1 MDNHAVVS
9 IAPGIK
15 ITTGT
20 SSVCL
25 GDAIPLTASLAS
37 EDGVSSG
44 ISSGLTSSKT
54 IPDNDAA
61 GVQSGIAI
69 NFVPA
74 NTIITNVIVRFKVT
88 HPNIGDL
95 VINLKGPN
103 GNVINIANHM
113 GGAAANFGNGYARAL
128 IDNLSS
134 ININMGTHPYTD
146 KFYAPQADG
155 GVQGATVVT
164 NNISNVISLTDLFT
178 GNSGAAANGNWVLS
192 VRDDV
197 AGNSGTLD
205 VFEVRIDFAY
215 TSNPLN
221 VSWSASPDLFL
232 DKNATIPYTSGT
244 FASTVFAKPT
254 ATGTVNYSAISGTN
268 GCVATKTITVNA
280 SPDLHLSAD
289 YCTPGGGT
297 VRITANAS
305 PSPSPVV
312 DKWIWNTSGS
322 TDAGYS
328 SYVDVTSAGKYYV
341 SAKLSGGSC
350 VSKAEIS
357 VSDNL
362 VPNGNFE
369 AGFTGFGTDYY
380 PGANPFGVSSNAN
393 WVYSGFYGK
402 DHTLGNGMGKFLILQ
417 AGAIGGVTN
426 KVIWKRTGIP
436 VKPSTRYYYSFW
448 AMSLNNDA
456 TDAKLQIQI
465 NGTGTPISGTPLNT
479 TITLPQGVNS
489 NDNNGWQQYYGV
501 WESGASTTSID
512 LLLVNDEANPK
523 GIGIDDIAFGTLTSF
538 FRLKSANATLDQ
550 TICEGT
556 PITDVVFE
564 TGGTGTMPA
573 ISSGSLPPGVV
584 AYWDGRNFRLS
595 GSPNAAGAY
604 TFTVHAEDCNPAP
617 AFTQNV
623 KITVTNPSNAGTLA
637 SGDPVI
643 ADCYGSSGS
652 ISLAGLAGTAQ
663 WQVSNDLVSWT
674 NVGNGSYTNLNNT
687 SYYRVIAQNTA
698 ACPKDTSS
706 IVKLAVKN
714 LWTGKSNTLWETGT
728 NWSDN
733 NYPLTSGCDV
743 VIPQLP
749 TARYP
754 LLNSETVSVG
764 NIEIKPNA
772 NVTVMGAAL
781 FDIAGNLTSTA
792 GMDATDGTLKF
803 SGTAAQTI
811 SGGMFVDTTIKKLI
825 VNNNTGLNV
834 AKSAGENALAITGKI
849 ELASGSAKL
858 YSNGNTVLK
867 STKSHTASLGQVIN
881 SGQVNG
887 EFTVERYINIGPDGD
902 EHGKAWHVIAPN
914 TSGQTIKQSWM
925 ENGDNVI
932 EHYGINLTGAAGG
945 DWDAVSPAPAIK
957 YYVPGSGQGS
967 WAGAPNSWT
976 PLDSK
981 SAWMVFIRG
990 DRSVTGQW
998 DDPKPT
1004 TLRSK
1009 GTIKTGTQTITVPG
1023 GALGF
1028 YLIGNPYPS
1037 AVDARTVTGLGT
1049 SGTYYVWNPNLGGNY
1064 GLGAYQ
1070 TFTYDGNTGNYLSAS
1085 GDTTANF
1092 IQSGQ
1097 GFFVQTFSLPG
1108 TIEFQESDKVDAS
1121 DNTMFFRGNGGSQA
1135 GMLRSNILS
1144 SDGTVQDGTLQ
1155 FFSDD
1160 YSNEVDMAD
1169 GRKMM
1174 NTGLN
1179 LSVKAKGQLLVVERR
1194 QHLNMEDTIFY
1205 NLTGIG
1211 NGKYSFALKTSD
1223 LSTTGL
1229 EGWLED
1235 AFTGQRHPVNMDGI
1249 TSVAFDV
1256 TSAAASKA
1264 ANRFRMVFTSA
1275 FGPMPVTFVKVGA
1288 AKEGSEVRVKW
1299 DVANEINL
1307 QKYVVMRSA
1316 DGNKFTDIVSVNA
1329 EGKTSY
1335 NALDRQPVSGYNYYR
1350 IRSVDKDGTEAYSS
1364 IVKVLIGSAEAKIS
1378 VFPNPIVNGVVNLKL
1393 ENMATGK
1400 YQARLLN
1407 PAGQV
1412 ILTREINHPGG
1423 YSTERIPWD
1432 YKMPHGTYQLEVQ
1445 QPDGSLRVIRILY

>member
-1 MDNHAVVS
+1 MGKFYTFSGNYISRVGLAMLLMLLSFPVFSLQGPGAGWPYERKITLSTPTTMTNYQVRVTLSATTMGNPYTNVRSDGYDLRFYDNNDILCNYWVEKWDNTDTSIIWVKIPSNNCSFLNMYYGNAGAPDGQSIPTNVFDWFDGFDGTALGSMWNTEVSGGGAITVNGGNVTLSKTTATTDYAYLFPKSPGFSPASTSFYLESKFYATEYSRNRFYASDRSGNVTPGVPYRPLGFDYGYYNDASNTGEGYAWYTYMSGDVTKVYINTNYITQWAISDKNDYNWSTLSYPSYNAEDAQAAFFPKDVRYITFGVDYGNMANSSVIDWVRVRKRQPIDPVTTVGVPAQVTITGLSSLSGCKGSILTIKGYYLSGATVAGVTIGGTPVTSIISNDDNEIVVVVGNGTSGKVSVTTPMGTAVSTDDYVVNSGTIPDFFSVTGGGLNCNGGSVSLDGSQTGITYELLRDGASITPAVTLSGTGSPLDFGVQTIEGSYSVLASNGAGTCVTEMDNHAVVA

-15 ITTGT
+15 ITTG
-20 SSVCL
+20 SSTVCL

-54 IPDNDAA
+54 IPDNSPA

-88 HPNIGDL
+88 HPNIEDL

-113 GGAAANFGNGYARAL
+113 GGTADNFGNGYDRAL

-134 ININMGTHPYTD
+134 LSINMGTHPYTD
-146 KFYAPQADG
+146 QFYAPQADG

-178 GNSGAAANGNWVLS
+178 GNSGAAANGYWVLS

-254 ATGTVNYSAISGTN
+254 ATGTVDYSAIAGTN
-268 GCVATKTITVNA
+268 GCVATKSITVNA

-289 YCTPGGGT
+289 YCTPGGGV
-297 VRITANAS
+297 VRITANAE
-305 PSPSPVV
+305 PSPSPAI
-312 DKWIWNTSGS
+312 DKWIWNTIGA
-322 TDAGYS
+322 TDASYS
-328 SYVDVTSAGKYYV
+328 SYVDVTSPGKYFV
-341 SAKLSGGSC
+341 AAKSTGVSC

-362 VPNGNFE
+362 IPNGNFE
-369 AGFTGFGTDYY
+369 AGFTDFVTDYY
-380 PGANPFGVSSNAN
+380 FTGNPFGVNLNAN
-393 WVYSGFYGK
+393 WINSGFYGK

-426 KVIWKRTGIP
+426 KVIWKRAGIP

-448 AMSLNNDA
+448 AMSLNNTA

-465 NGTGTPISGTPLNT
+465 NGTGTWISGTQLNT

-489 NDNNGWQQYYGV
+489 NDNNGWKQYYGV
-501 WESGASTTSID
+501 WESGSSTTSID
-512 LLLVNDEANPK
+512 LSLVNDEANPK

-538 FRLKSANATLDQ
+538 FRLKSANATLNQ

-564 TGGTGTMPA
+564 TAGNGAMPT
-573 ISSGSLPPGVV
+573 ISSGSLPSGVV

-595 GSPNAAGAY
+595 GSPNTAGTY
-604 TFTVHAEDCNPAP
+604 IFTVEAEDCNPAP
-617 AFTQNV
+617 AFTQSVTINV
-623 KITVTNPSNAGTLA
+623 TAPSNAGTLA
-637 SGDPVI
+637 LGNPMI
-643 ADCYGSSGS
+643 ADCYGSSGT
-652 ISLAGLAGTAQ
+652 ISLTGSLGTLQ
-663 WQVSNDLVSWT
+663 WQVSNDQVSWT
-674 NVGNGSYTNLNNT
+674 NVGNGNYTNLNNT

-714 LWTGKSNTLWETGT
+714 LWTGKSNTLWETGS

-754 LLNSETVSVG
+754 LLNSDTVSVG

-772 NVTVMGAAL
+772 NVTVMGTAL

-803 SGTAAQTI
+803 SGTTAQTI
-811 SGGMFVDTTIKKLI
+811 SGGMFVDTTVKKLI

-849 ELASGSAKL
+849 EFATGSAKL

-867 STKSHTASLGQVIN
+867 STKSHTANLGQVMN
-881 SGQVNG
+881 SNQVNG
-887 EFTVERYINIGPDGD
+887 EFTVERYINIGTGTG

-914 TSGQTIKQSWM
+914 TSGQTIKQSW
-925 ENGDNVI
+925 
-932 EHYGINLTGAAGG
+932 
-945 DWDAVSPAPAIK
+945 
-957 YYVPGSGQGS
+957 
-967 WAGAPNSWT
+967 
-976 PLDSK
+976 
-981 SAWMVFIRG
+981 
-990 DRSVTGQW
+990 
-998 DDPKPT
+998 
-1004 TLRSK
+1004 
-1009 GTIKTGTQTITVPG
+1009 
-1023 GALGF
+1023 
-1028 YLIGNPYPS
+1028 
-1037 AVDARTVTGLGT
+1037 
-1049 SGTYYVWNPNLGGNY
+1049 
-1064 GLGAYQ
+1064 
-1070 TFTYDGNTGNYLSAS
+1070 
-1085 GDTTANF
+1085 
-1092 IQSGQ
+1092 
-1097 GFFVQTFSLPG
+1097 
-1108 TIEFQESDKVDAS
+1108 
-1121 DNTMFFRGNGGSQA
+1121 
-1135 GMLRSNILS
+1135 
-1144 SDGTVQDGTLQ
+1144 
-1155 FFSDD
+1155 
-1160 YSNEVDMAD
+1160 
-1169 GRKMM
+1169 
-1174 NTGLN
+1174 
-1179 LSVKAKGQLLVVERR
+1179 
-1194 QHLNMEDTIFY
+1194 
-1205 NLTGIG
+1205 
-1211 NGKYSFALKTSD
+1211 
-1223 LSTTGL
+1223 
-1229 EGWLED
+1229 
-1235 AFTGQRHPVNMDGI
+1235 
-1249 TSVAFDV
+1249 
-1256 TSAAASKA
+1256 
-1264 ANRFRMVFTSA
+1264 
-1275 FGPMPVTFVKVGA
+1275 
-1288 AKEGSEVRVKW
+1288 
-1299 DVANEINL
+1299 
-1307 QKYVVMRSA
+1307 
-1316 DGNKFTDIVSVNA
+1316 
-1329 EGKTSY
+1329 
-1335 NALDRQPVSGYNYYR
+1335 
-1350 IRSVDKDGTEAYSS
+1350 
-1364 IVKVLIGSAEAKIS
+1364 
-1378 VFPNPIVNGVVNLKL
+1378 
-1393 ENMATGK
+1393 
-1400 YQARLLN
+1400 
-1407 PAGQV
+1407 
-1412 ILTREINHPGG
+1412 
-1423 YSTERIPWD
+1423 
-1432 YKMPHGTYQLEVQ
+1432 
-1445 QPDGSLRVIRILY
+1445 